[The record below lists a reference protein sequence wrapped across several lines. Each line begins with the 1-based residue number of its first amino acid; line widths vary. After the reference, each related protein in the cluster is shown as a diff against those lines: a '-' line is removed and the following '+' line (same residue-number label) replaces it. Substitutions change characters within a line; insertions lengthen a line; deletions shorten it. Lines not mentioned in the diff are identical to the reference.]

1 MFTEKWEEGFKHL
14 EAFKAREGHCRV
26 PKRILE
32 GGYRLGIWVATQR
45 DPRVKLSHDR
55 RARLDALGFVWD
67 PNAEQWEEGFKHLE
81 AFKAR
86 EDHCRV
92 PTFHREGEFR
102 LGSWVSNQRSK
113 CEELTED
120 RRNRLDALG
129 FVWVAR

>member
-1 MFTEKWEEGFKHL
+1 MFTEKWEEGFRYL
-14 EAFKAREGHCRV
+14 EDFKAREGHCRV
-26 PKRILE
+26 PKRTLE
-32 GGYRLGIWVATQR
+32 GEFNLGEWVVRQR

-67 PNAEQWEEGFKHLE
+67 PVAEQWEEGFKHLE